1 MALASHAIGT
11 HEEWAAARQKLLE
24 REQELGRLDEEVAEQ
39 RQELPWVPVE
49 KEYALDTESGK
60 KTLPELF
67 DGRSQLLI
75 YHLMFG
81 PTYEAACPGCTG
93 LADHFDAAL
102 VHLNNRDVTLMCVSR
117 APIEKLQAY
126 KQRMGWMFPWASSY
140 SSDFNFD
147 FDMASTP
154 EQMATGELAKM
165 VAEAP
170 DWLHDWAENVGTD
183 LASGMAESPGWNV
196 FKLEDGVVY
205 HTYSRTAPDRF
216 MLSPYYDQ
224 LLDQVPAGRDP
235 DFPLRRHDEY

>member
-1 MALASHAIGT
+1 MKVGT
-11 HEEWAAARQKLLE
+11 EQEWQAARKELLTAE
-24 REQELGRLDEEVAEQ
+24 RELEEHAKRVEEQ
-39 RQELPWVPVE
+39 RRALPWVPVE
-49 KEYALDTESGK
+49 KEYTFDTEEGK
-60 KTLPELF
+60 KTLVDLF

-102 VHLNNRDVTLMCVSR
+102 LHLNNRDVTLMCVSR
-117 APIEKLQAY
+117 ASIEKLQAY
-126 KQRMGWMFPWASSY
+126 KQRMGWRFPWASSFA
-140 SSDFNFD
+140 SDFSFD

-170 DWLHDWAENVGTD
+170 LWLEEWADNVGTD

-196 FKLEDGVVY
+196 FKLEDGIVY

-224 LLDQVPAGRDP
+224 LLDQVPGGRDV

>member
-1 MALASHAIGT
+1 LASHAIGT
-11 HEEWAAARQKLLE
+11 REEWAAARQKLLE
-24 REQELGRLDEEVAEQ
+24 REQDLGRLDEEVAEH
-39 RQELPWVPVE
+39 RRELPWIPVD

-60 KTLPELF
+60 KTLAELF

-140 SSDFNFD
+140 SSDFSFD